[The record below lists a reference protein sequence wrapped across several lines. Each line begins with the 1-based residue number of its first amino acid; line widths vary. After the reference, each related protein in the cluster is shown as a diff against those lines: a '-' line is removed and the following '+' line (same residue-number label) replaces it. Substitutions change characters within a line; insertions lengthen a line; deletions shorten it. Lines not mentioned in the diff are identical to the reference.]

1 MTASA
6 VEIHFRRDGGVQI
19 CAGQIYTP
27 RSQTERAYLFEAQ
40 RFQRWFIR
48 TYGVLPQATE
58 VTAAFLVRYEQ
69 WMTVRFAPA
78 TVRRKRSAIRWFG
91 GLLAI
96 LKLVPSDPFA

>member
-1 MTASA
+1 MTVSA
-6 VEIHFRRDGGVQI
+6 VDIHFRRDGGVQI
-19 CAGQIYTP
+19 CVDRMYTP
-27 RSQTERAYLFEAQ
+27 RSPTERAYLFEAR

-48 TYGVLPQATE
+48 TYGMLPQATE
-58 VTAAFLVRYEQ
+58 VKDVFLVRYEQ

-96 LKLVPSDPFA
+96 LKLVPADPFA

>member
-1 MTASA
+1 MTTSPID
-6 VEIHFRRDGGVQI
+6 IHFRRDGGVQI
-19 CAGQIYTP
+19 CVGQVYTP
-27 RSQTERAYLFEAQ
+27 RSQTERAYLFEAR

-48 TYGVLPQATE
+48 TYGMLPQATE
-58 VTAAFLVRYEQ
+58 VTGAFLVRYEQ

-96 LKLVPSDPFA
+96 LKLVPVDPFA